1 MKKVLCLLLVT
12 LIFVC
17 CFTTPAM
24 AKSDKTL
31 EKNKKEYSEKP
42 TEGIE
47 SPFPNYGPGYF
58 ILDPSSKGG
67 ISLDSDSI
75 VIIGDTYITQT
86 GHNEISG
93 YAKTIVSQIVDT
105 VGYIMEFQIWD
116 GYEWITYNAVR
127 KERNNDIS
135 VNGFHYI
142 EAESGY
148 YYRLKIIFYYRHNG
162 VFDSLTGYSHYIKVS

>member
-24 AKSDKTL
+24 AKSDETL
-31 EKNKKEYSEKP
+31 EKKKEYSEKP

-47 SPFPNYGPGYF
+47 SPFPNYGPGYL
-58 ILDPSSKGG
+58 ILEPSSKGSL
-67 ISLDSDSI
+67 SLDSDSI

-93 YAKTIVSQIVDT
+93 YAKTIVTQVVDT
-105 VGYIMEFQIWD
+105 VGYIMKFQIWD
-116 GYEWITYNAVR
+116 GYEWITYDAAS
-127 KERNNDIS
+127 KERNNYIS
-135 VNGFHYI
+135 VNGFHYT

-148 YYRLKIIFYYRHNG
+148 YYRLKVIFYYRHNG
-162 VFDSLTGYSHYIKVS
+162 VFDSITGYSHYIKVS

>member
-24 AKSDKTL
+24 AKSDETL
-31 EKNKKEYSEKP
+31 EKKKEYSEKP

-47 SPFPNYGPGYF
+47 SPFPNYGPGYL
-58 ILDPSSKGG
+58 ILEPSSKGSL
-67 ISLDSDSI
+67 SLDSDSI
-75 VIIGDTYITQT
+75 MIIGDTYITQT

-93 YAKTIVSQIVDT
+93 YAKTIVTQVVDT
-105 VGYIMEFQIWD
+105 VGYIMKFQIWD
-116 GYEWITYNAVR
+116 GYEWITYDAAS
-127 KERNNDIS
+127 KERNNYIS
-135 VNGFHYI
+135 VNGFHYT

-148 YYRLKIIFYYRHNG
+148 YYRLKVIFYYRHNG
-162 VFDSLTGYSHYIKVS
+162 VFDSITGYSHYIKVS